1 MSDLILPEPPRRVTV
16 KAKIISAKYHPL
28 EKQVAV
34 LVRLPNGN
42 PMSHVIPAN
51 CYLFEGQPADK
62 THPEIIDEEMEKVA
76 ALFRQAK
83 NRSIKIEVEEEKI
96 S

>member
-1 MSDLILPEPPRRVTV
+1 MSELIPDPPHRVTV

-42 PMSHVIPAN
+42 PMAHVIPAS
-51 CYLFEGQPADK
+51 CLLFKKKPADQ
-62 THPEIIDEEMEKVA
+62 THPEVIDETMEQLA
-76 ALFRQAK
+76 ESFRKAK
-83 NRSIKIEVEEEKI
+83 DRSINIEIEEEKI